1 MQDKRRFRSV
11 FAIMGMTALI
21 AVPSVL
27 ASDPPADSDQLG
39 SVSVRLYLTEDA
51 LPKDDPMAPSWNS
64 VPSSWFNLA
73 PQVHWQDRIQEV
85 TVNSVKV
92 RGMSNGEEIAVLV
105 EYADPTEDAADA
117 AALEFMVGDKMAHFA
132 HGQEML
138 QVEGGPVNIW
148 YWKNENGNALDM
160 SAKGFGTL
168 KTQEQQDVSATG
180 VWQDGIWRVVF
191 SRALAT
197 GDEHDIQIEEGKWTN
212 VAFAFWDGQIV
223 DGSEKEQGSQ
233 KAVSSWWSIRAEPQP
248 DNSVY
253 GYVVL
258 GLVIAVAFELVLVKK
273 LRKGQTA

>member
-1 MQDKRRFRSV
+1 M
-11 FAIMGMTALI
+11 
-21 AVPSVL
+21 
-27 ASDPPADSDQLG
+27 
-39 SVSVRLYLTEDA
+39 
-51 LPKDDPMAPSWNS
+51 
-64 VPSSWFNLA
+64 
-73 PQVHWQDRIQEV
+73 
-85 TVNSVKV
+85 
-92 RGMSNGEEIAVLV
+92 
-105 EYADPTEDAADA
+105 
-117 AALEFMVGDKMAHFA
+117 
-132 HGQEML
+132 
-138 QVEGGPVNIW
+138 
-148 YWKNENGNALDM
+148 
-160 SAKGFGTL
+160 
-168 KTQEQQDVSATG
+168 
-180 VWQDGIWRVVF
+180 VF